1 MLLTL
6 GYSNVRA
13 FFFKTKWYGYRLETC
28 VGIII
33 HLDIHVVSC
42 HWWFISSL
50 LKDHWFFFTVKNVYW
65 FSFMPWPILKMKRYT
80 TKVLASTGKVV
91 SFLLSPSTG
100 LYFLSSWL
108 LELKKNNHFQVQ
120 IIWWCLKDECQLPGC
135 TQFFRLAIF
144 DSVWHEI
151 VSISWWLLDLQT
163 LCSRLHLWFSGYF
176 QKAVVAGNWLPVEW
190 TGIGGP
196 DAAHRFNQLACI
208 VYICLGFLSLL
219 GLNIFTDQFIFH
231 CNVWF

>member
-108 LELKKNNHFQVQ
+108 LELKKITTFKFKSFDDV
-120 IIWWCLKDECQLPGC
+120 LKMNASFRVVHSSFDW
-135 TQFFRLAIF
+135 QFLTASDTR
-144 DSVWHEI
+144 
-151 VSISWWLLDLQT
+151 
-163 LCSRLHLWFSGYF
+163 
-176 QKAVVAGNWLPVEW
+176 
-190 TGIGGP
+190 
-196 DAAHRFNQLACI
+196 
-208 VYICLGFLSLL
+208 
-219 GLNIFTDQFIFH
+219 
-231 CNVWF
+231 